1 MLFNSYACATLPRL
15 KCFFENRINSGTM
28 YQQACSVLK
37 SVFFVSFFRF
47 VLFLIFFWTQEI
59 QIDSYIKNG

>member
-1 MLFNSYACATLPRL
+1 
-15 KCFFENRINSGTM
+15 M

-37 SVFFVSFFRF
+37 SVFFCLFFRF
-47 VLFLIFFWTQEI
+47 VLFLLFFLTQEI

>member
-37 SVFFVSFFRF
+37 SVFFVSFFVSF
-47 VLFLIFFWTQEI
+47 CFYFFLNTG
-59 QIDSYIKNG
+59 NPN

>member
-15 KCFFENRINSGTM
+15 KCFFENCVNSGTM

-47 VLFLIFFWTQEI
+47 VLFLVFFWTQEI